1 MRPVTPSSDPS
12 PERDADA
19 AADAAAPAVRKR
31 APRRPGKPDAVL
43 AAAVAEARA
52 GLLDVVSEGEV
63 GNYLGAAADA
73 ERVVTHRFSSLRPGY
88 RGWYWYATVARMPR
102 SKKVT
107 VSEVGLLPSDEALL
121 APEWVPWSD
130 RLRPEDIA
138 AEQEQQEQ
146 EQRAQE
152 QADQEQADQEQADKE
167 LAGQDNDGQQDEA
180 GEDQTGEQHADETG
194 AQEDE

>member
-1 MRPVTPSSDPS
+1 MRPEIPSPDPS
-12 PERDADA
+12 PEPGTDA
-19 AADAAAPAVRKR
+19 AAAPAVRKR

-52 GLLDVVSEGEV
+52 GLLEVVSEGEV

-88 RGWYWYATVARMPR
+88 RGWYWYSTVARMPR

-107 VSEVGLLPSDEALL
+107 VSEVGLLPSDDALL

-138 AEQEQQEQ
+138 AEQEQQAQ

-152 QADQEQADQEQADKE
+152 QADQEQADQEQAE
-167 LAGQDNDGQQDEA
+167 LAGPDDDGQQDEA
-180 GEDQTGEQHADETG
+180 DQEQAGEQHAEATG

>member
-1 MRPVTPSSDPS
+1 MSSEPGTD
-12 PERDADA
+12 E
-19 AADAAAPAVRKR
+19 AADAPAPAARKR

-52 GLLDVVSEGEV
+52 GLLEVVSEVEV
-63 GNYLGAAADA
+63 GNYVGAVADA
-73 ERVVTHRFSSLRPGY
+73 ERLVTHRFASLRPGY

-121 APEWVPWSD
+121 APEWLPWSD

-138 AEQEQQEQ
+138 AEQEQQAREQAEQ
-146 EQRAQE
+146 EQAEQE
-152 QADQEQADQEQADKE
+152 QADAELADQDQADPNSAGRTDEQRAD
-167 LAGQDNDGQQDEA
+167 A
-180 GEDQTGEQHADETG
+180 TG

>member
-1 MRPVTPSSDPS
+1 MRPEIPS
-12 PERDADA
+12 PDSSPEPDTDA
-19 AADAAAPAVRKR
+19 AAAPAVRKR

-52 GLLDVVSEGEV
+52 GLLEVVSEDEV

-138 AEQEQQEQ
+138 AEQEQQAQ

-152 QADQEQADQEQADKE
+152 QADQEQAEAEQAGRD
-167 LAGQDNDGQQDEA
+167 DNGQQDEA
-180 GEDQTGEQHADETG
+180 GENHAGEQHAEATG